1 MYMLEERLGED
12 KTIDLVAQLLL
23 LFVVDDDD
31 VEEVDVDVEVVA
43 VLSAGCMGMKTEF
56 ILIRSFSLF
65 EPALW
70 IIFEL
75 FPFKIGLVILL
86 F

>member
-43 VLSAGCMGMKTEF
+43 VLSAG
-56 ILIRSFSLF
+56 
-65 EPALW
+65 
-70 IIFEL
+70 
-75 FPFKIGLVILL
+75 
-86 F
+86 